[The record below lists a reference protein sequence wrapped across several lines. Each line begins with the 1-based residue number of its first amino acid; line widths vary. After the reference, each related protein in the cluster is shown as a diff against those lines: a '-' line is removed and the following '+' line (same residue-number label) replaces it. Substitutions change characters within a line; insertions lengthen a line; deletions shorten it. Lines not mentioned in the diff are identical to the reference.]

1 MDGKLKVKVIKKGTL
16 KAETQPAKADARR
29 KRDAARDMVANVTNW
44 VSDFQSRKKEET
56 LLAFEKLFVQQ
67 PQPNES

>member
-16 KAETQPAKADARR
+16 KAANQPIKADARR
-29 KRDAARDMVANVTNW
+29 KRDAARDMVTNVTNW

>member
-16 KAETQPAKADARR
+16 KAENQPAKADARR